1 MNILSISVP
10 ISRVC
15 QINEHEFRTQRST
28 CKSLELFSGE
38 INYCLRKDLKP

>member
-15 QINEHEFRTQRST
+15 QINEHEFRTQKST
-28 CKSLELFSGE
+28 CKSFELFSGK
-38 INYCLRKDLKP
+38 ISYCLRKDLQP